1 MLRSA
6 KRADFEQQVRD
17 HLPAAL
23 RLAQRLTNC
32 PDTAE
37 EIVQTAMLRA
47 SRSWRTFRGDS
58 RFQTWLYRIVV
69 NVYRDARRRSK
80 HEFATLP
87 AAVPDPSNQEPGDLT
102 VENELG
108 EFVASCIARLPT
120 RQREVLVMVTYE
132 ELSAAEIA
140 ELLEITTAN
149 VHATLHVARKRMR
162 ELLQP
167 YFAET

>member
-1 MLRSA
+1 MWRSA

-17 HLPAAL
+17 HLPNAL
-23 RLAQRLTNC
+23 RLAQRLTHC

-37 EIVQTAMLRA
+37 EIVQTALLRA
-47 SRSWRTFRGDS
+47 SRGWRSFRGDCQ
-58 RFQTWLYRIVV
+58 FQTWLYRIIV
-69 NVYRDARRRSK
+69 NSYRDMRRGARQ
-80 HEFATLP
+80 EYEVLP
-87 AAVPDPSNQEPGDLT
+87 GEIPDPSNREPSDTT

-108 EFVASCIARLPT
+108 EFVASCMARLPS
-120 RQREVLVMVTYE
+120 RQREVLVLVTYE
-132 ELSAAEIA
+132 DLTPAEIA
-140 ELLEITTAN
+140 DLLDITTAN